1 MKSTAAPLAMLLALG
16 AGACAHHARPAAM
29 APAPAPVAAVAK
41 YQTQVKGSLGRLT
54 VNAKSQGYGTQAAE
68 PMFGRLGNHE
78 TASQDL
84 VLVGGKEYALMAVCD
99 SDCADVDLKVFDTEG
114 TLVLQDVSGDATPV
128 LTFTANTTGRYRA
141 DVIMASCSHDPCYY
155 GLQLLAK

>member
-1 MKSTAAPLAMLLALG
+1 MQLSVAVVLALSAAACSHHAAPAALS
-16 AGACAHHARPAAM
+16 
-29 APAPAPVAAVAK
+29 PVMG

-54 VNAKSQGYGTQAAE
+54 TNAKSEGYGTLAAE
-68 PMFGRLGNHE
+68 PIFGRLADHE
-78 TASQDL
+78 TASHEL

-141 DVIMASCSHDPCYY
+141 DVIMASCSHSPCYY

>member
-1 MKSTAAPLAMLLALG
+1 MRTIATFAAVGALALG
-16 AGACAHHARPAAM
+16 MSACARHAAPAAVS
-29 APAPAPVAAVAK
+29 PAAGFQA
-41 YQTQVKGSLGRLT
+41 QVKGSLGRLAT
-54 VNAKSQGYGTQAAE
+54 NAKEQGYGTLAAD
-68 PMFGRLGNHE
+68 PIFGRLDDHE
-78 TASQDL
+78 TASHDL
-84 VLVGGKEYALMAVCD
+84 VLVGGKAYALMAVCD

-141 DVIMASCSHDPCYY
+141 DVIMASCSHSPCYY